1 MCVGLEVVKM
11 LIWCVRRGGVGVGG
25 VGRQGGRG
33 RGRKRRCEFVA
44 SVGFD
49 DGVDVDEACGLCD
62 ACELDDDVLGAE
74 L

>member
-1 MCVGLEVVKM
+1 MC
-11 LIWCVRRGGVGVGG
+11 GGGG
-25 VGRQGGRG
+25 GSKGGRRR
-33 RGRKRRCEFVA
+33 RGRKGRREFVA

-49 DGVDVDEACGLCD
+49 DRVYVDEACGLCD

>member
-1 MCVGLEVVKM
+1 M
-11 LIWCVRRGGVGVGG
+11 LIWCVCGGGG
-25 VGRQGGRG
+25 GGGRR
-33 RGRKRRCEFVA
+33 RGRKGRCEFVS

-62 ACELDDDVLGAE
+62 ACELEDDVLGAE